1 MRLLF
6 SPTSPYSAKV
16 RMTAHALK
24 LDVVA
29 ERVDTNA
36 DPDILISNNP
46 LGKIPVLL
54 TDDGQAV
61 YDSRAIMQ
69 FLDRLSGGRVFPGDN
84 AAKTDAQVLEAT
96 ADGITDCLLAIVYER
111 RFHPVE
117 KVHEPWIDRQ
127 KTKAARGLSHLTT
140 LNLNVSNGLNGGHF
154 AAAALLGYLELRFP
168 GEFDLS
174 NASIQSFVTS
184 FTTAFPEYTAMKPQ

>member
-24 LDVVA
+24 LNVVA
-29 ERVDTNA
+29 ERVDTSA

-54 TDDGQAV
+54 TDDGLAV
-61 YDSRAIMQ
+61 YDSRAIMLY
-69 FLDRLSGGRVFPGDN
+69 LDRLSGGRVFPGDST
-84 AAKTDAQVLEAT
+84 AKTEAQVLEAT

-111 RFHPVE
+111 RFHPPE
-117 KVHEPWIDRQ
+117 KVHEPWIERQ
-127 KTKAARGLSHLTT
+127 KSKAARGLEHLSTM
-140 LNLNVSNGLNGGHF
+140 NLDISNGLNGGHF
-154 AAAALLGYLELRFP
+154 AVAALLGYLELRFP
-168 GEFDLS
+168 GEFDLG
-174 NASIQSFVTS
+174 NPSIKTFVAS
-184 FTTAFPEYTAMKPQ
+184 FTEAFPDYPAMKPQ

>member
-24 LDVVA
+24 LNVVA
-29 ERVDTNA
+29 EKVDTTS
-36 DPDILISNNP
+36 DTSLLISNNP

-54 TDDGQAV
+54 TDEGDAI

-69 FLDRLSGGRVFPGDN
+69 FLDRLSGSKVFPGDD
-84 AAKTDAQVLEAT
+84 AAKTKAQVLEAT

-117 KVHEPWIDRQ
+117 KIHEPWIDRQ
-127 KTKAARGLSHLTT
+127 RTKAARALAHLET
-140 LNLNVSNGLNGGHF
+140 LDLDVSKGLNGGHF
-154 AAAALLGYLELRFP
+154 AVAALLGYMDLRFP
-168 GEFDLS
+168 DEFRESRPNLTRF
-174 NASIQSFVTS
+174 ASSFSTV
-184 FTTAFPEYTAMKPQ
+184 FPDYPDMKPQ

>member
-16 RMTAHALK
+16 RMAAHALI

-36 DPDILISNNP
+36 DPEILISNNP

-54 TDDGQAV
+54 TDDGRTI

-69 FLDRLSGGRVFPGDN
+69 FLDRLSGGLVFPGNDP
-84 AAKTDAQVLEAT
+84 AKTYGQVLEAT

-111 RFHPVE
+111 RFHPPE
-117 KVHEPWIDRQ
+117 KVHEPWIERQ
-127 KTKAARGLSHLTT
+127 KTKAARGLAHLAT
-140 LNLNVSNGLNGGHF
+140 LNLDISSGLNGGHF
-154 AAAALLGYLELRFP
+154 AVAALLGYLELRFS
-168 GEFDLS
+168 GEFRDGCC
-174 NASIQSFVTS
+174 
-184 FTTAFPEYTAMKPQ
+184 

>member
-24 LDVVA
+24 LNVVA
-29 ERVDTNA
+29 ERVDTNS

-46 LGKIPVLL
+46 IGKIPVLL
-54 TDDGQAV
+54 TDDGHAI

-69 FLDRLSGGRVFPGDN
+69 FLDRLSGGRVFPGGD

-111 RFHPVE
+111 RFHPPE

-127 KTKAARGLSHLTT
+127 KTKAARGLVQLATM
-140 LNLNVSNGLNGGHF
+140 N
-154 AAAALLGYLELRFP
+154 
-168 GEFDLS
+168 
-174 NASIQSFVTS
+174 SIYRL
-184 FTTAFPEYTAMKPQ
+184 A